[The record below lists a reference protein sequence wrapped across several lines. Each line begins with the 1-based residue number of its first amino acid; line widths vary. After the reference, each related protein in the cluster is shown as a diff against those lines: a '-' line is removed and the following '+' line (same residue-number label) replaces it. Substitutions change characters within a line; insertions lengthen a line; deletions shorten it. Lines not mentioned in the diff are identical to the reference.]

1 MSRRAWLLLLVLG
14 LVMVASLL
22 VFHFVLGKVEADQL
36 FELEERLNSSART
49 LSVAIAPDLASG
61 DAAAIEDKLLS
72 THEADRARIRVLNSQ
87 RLVIADS
94 YGPVGEQEGMRFRP
108 EIQKAFEGSLGAYTR
123 LADEDER
130 SLALFVA
137 SPVDWKGRVIGAV
150 YVSRSTDAILQRLGI
165 LRRSFNGAL
174 LGMTGAIFVLALW
187 LTRTFGQDL
196 ERLGRVSELEG
207 FHPGA
212 GDQVERV
219 SQSLGFLVDS
229 LRAKVSELEDERDK
243 TRRFIE
249 DIAHEL
255 KTPVTG
261 LRGAV
266 QGMKTSAPDHPLFPS
281 IERES
286 ERLARL
292 TSLLLEMRKLE
303 YYQLKAK
310 FFDLSSLIDTV
321 LDSFRHEEG
330 ARLVEDLPDQCPI
343 TGDPGKI
350 QRVLENLVE
359 NALRCAPPG
368 TEVSVT
374 LRSDDKHAIVT
385 VADHGPGVGGQDAE
399 QIFGRGGRG
408 SGPVG
413 HLGLGLAVAIAIVEM
428 HGGEFR
434 LEKDR
439 AVGAAF
445 TFALPKG
452 ESLPVKHS
460 E

>member
-1 MSRRAWLLLLVLG
+1 MSRRAWLLLLTLG
-14 LVMVASLL
+14 LVVVASLL
-22 VFHFVLGKVEADQL
+22 VFHFVLRKVEADQL

-61 DAAAIEDKLLS
+61 DAAAVEEKLLS
-72 THEADRARIRVLNSQ
+72 THEADRARVRVLNEQ

-123 LADEDER
+123 FADEDER

-137 SPVDWKGRVIGAV
+137 NPVTWRGKVIGAV

-165 LRRSFNGAL
+165 LRRNFNGAL
-174 LGMTGAIFVLALW
+174 LGMTGLIFVLSVW
-187 LTRTFGQDL
+187 LTRTFGLDL
-196 ERLGRVSELEG
+196 ERLGRVSELAD
-207 FHPGA
+207 FQPQA
-212 GDQVERV
+212 NDQVERV

-229 LRAKVSELEDERDK
+229 LRAKVRELEDERDK

-281 IERES
+281 IEREA
-286 ERLARL
+286 ERLAKL

-303 YYQLKAK
+303 YYQLKLRL
-310 FFDLSSLIDTV
+310 FDLSSLIDTV

-330 ARLVEDLPDQCPI
+330 ARLVEELPDQCPI
-343 TGDPGKI
+343 EGDPTKI

-359 NALRCAPPG
+359 NALRCAPPD

-374 LRSDDKHAIVT
+374 LRVEERHAIVT
-385 VADHGPGVGGQDAE
+385 VADQGPGVSEQDAE
-399 QIFGRGGRG
+399 QIFGRGQRG

-413 HLGLGLAVAIAIVEM
+413 HLGLGLAVAIGIVEM

-434 LEKDR
+434 LERDR
-439 AVGAAF
+439 PVGAAF
-445 TFALPKG
+445 TFLLPK
-452 ESLPVKHS
+452 EQVMASR
-460 E
+460 